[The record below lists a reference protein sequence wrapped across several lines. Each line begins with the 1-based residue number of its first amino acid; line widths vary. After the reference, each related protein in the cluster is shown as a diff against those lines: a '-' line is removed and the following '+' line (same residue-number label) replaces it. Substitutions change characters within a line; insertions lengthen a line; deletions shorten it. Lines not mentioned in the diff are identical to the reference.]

1 MCVFWGYF
9 LSSTV
14 FGSGFTTTKEDFKP
28 SSHFYTEDPFRR
40 QDPCD
45 KIVYPQKIIG
55 GNMLNN
61 IPDILVSILIGGCGW
76 LIMDKLAGVKEV
88 DTALGKK
95 IDELIGMFHELRAS
109 LLVMGSGVES
119 IKKDIIR
126 LENRIENLE
135 NTDK

>member
-1 MCVFWGYF
+1 
-9 LSSTV
+9 
-14 FGSGFTTTKEDFKP
+14 
-28 SSHFYTEDPFRR
+28 
-40 QDPCD
+40 
-45 KIVYPQKIIG
+45 
-55 GNMLNN
+55 MLNN
-61 IPDILVSILIGGCGW
+61 IPDILISILIGGCGW
-76 LIMDKLAGVKEV
+76 LIVDKLAGVKEV

-119 IKKDIIR
+119 IKKDLIR

>member
-1 MCVFWGYF
+1 
-9 LSSTV
+9 
-14 FGSGFTTTKEDFKP
+14 
-28 SSHFYTEDPFRR
+28 
-40 QDPCD
+40 
-45 KIVYPQKIIG
+45 
-55 GNMLNN
+55 MLNN